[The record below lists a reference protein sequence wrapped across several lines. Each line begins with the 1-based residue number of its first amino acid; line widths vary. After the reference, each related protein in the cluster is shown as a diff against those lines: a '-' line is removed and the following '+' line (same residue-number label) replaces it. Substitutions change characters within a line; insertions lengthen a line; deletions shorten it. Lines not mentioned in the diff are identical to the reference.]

1 MELKAFFNHYDLMIR
16 FVSLLAA
23 SGAALLFYRL
33 FVKTERLKRTW
44 KELYKQMQVQHAVQ
58 KEEIE
63 KQKREWGES
72 FRMPAVEK
80 VDKLLSYSGV
90 QLKFP
95 WLNGIIFIFSDLLLA
110 AGVLVLALIVTRKL
124 FPACIGGV
132 ISGLLPWFVLKIRS
146 DMEYEAT
153 KRDFLIFL
161 RMISSNAGTYQDIL
175 SLLDAAAQY
184 VGNPIKGKVQMAVV
198 KGRVDGNARAALEW
212 LSDNMQY
219 RLFKDLIGALEITS
233 RHSLNY
239 REINDGFMVI
249 AEKKNISTQKQKVI
263 IRKGRIGILV
273 MLLLGIVMFCLV
285 VITVN
290 GNNNLLEG
298 FQIFRENIIG
308 LMILVYMGAV
318 VSGALWYTF
327 FHMRS
332 E

>member
-1 MELKAFFNHYDLMIR
+1 MELKAFFNHYDLLIR
-16 FVSLLAA
+16 LVSLLAA
-23 SGAALLFYRL
+23 AGTALLFYRL
-33 FVKTERLKRTW
+33 FVRTERLKRTW
-44 KELYKQMQVQHAVQ
+44 KELYLQMQEQRAVQ

-72 FRMPAVEK
+72 YRLPVIEK
-80 VDKLLSYSGV
+80 VDKLLSYSGA

-95 WLNGIIFIFSDLLLA
+95 WLNGLLFIFSDLLMA
-110 AGVLVLALIVTRKL
+110 AGVLILALLVTGKL
-124 FPACIGGV
+124 PAACMAGG
-132 ISGLLPWFVLKIRS
+132 SFGLLPWILLKFGS
-146 DMEYEAT
+146 DLEYEAT
-153 KRDFLIFL
+153 KRDFLVFL
-161 RMISSNAGTYQDIL
+161 RMISSNAGTYQDVL
-175 SLLDAAAQY
+175 SLLDAASQY

-212 LSDNMQY
+212 LSDNIQY

-239 REINDGFMVI
+239 REINDAFMVI
-249 AEKKNISTQKQKVI
+249 AEKKNISAQKQKVI

-298 FQIFRENIIG
+298 FQIFRANIIG
-308 LMILVYMGAV
+308 QMILVYMGAV
-318 VSGALWYTF
+318 VIGALWYTF